1 MNTTELLKITAEQI
15 ANNLQDNITEA
26 PNRQDYLLRMDA
38 MDLAI
43 NREGDG
49 RYELMDA
56 IIDDMASRWVD
67 AQPNRNELLD
77 MLATMVKEYM
87 QTWLAAQDDC
97 WKKEVE
103 VLYK

>member
-1 MNTTELLKITAEQI
+1 MNTTELLKTTAEKI

-26 PNRQDYLLRMDA
+26 PTRQDYLFRMDA

-56 IIDDMASRWVD
+56 VIDDVASRWID
-67 AQPNRNELLD
+67 TQQNRTELLD
-77 MLATMVKEYM
+77 ILATAVKERM
-87 QTWLAAQDDC
+87 QTWLAAQDEC

-103 VLYK
+103 VLY